1 MTTEEL
7 LEAVFSVI
15 RAAAVAYVSA
25 GTNPDATMEE
35 FFKVVFSARSVPR
48 GYKRDE
54 V

>member
-1 MTTEEL
+1 M
-7 LEAVFSVI
+7 FSVV

-35 FFKVVFSARSVPR
+35 LLQAVFSARSMPR
-48 GYKRDE
+48 GYKQDE